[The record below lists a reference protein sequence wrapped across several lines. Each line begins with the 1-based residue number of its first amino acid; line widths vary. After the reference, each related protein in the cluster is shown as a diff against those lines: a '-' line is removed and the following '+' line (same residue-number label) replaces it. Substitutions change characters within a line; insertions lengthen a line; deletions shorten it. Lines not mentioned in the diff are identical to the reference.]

1 MTVCGSA
8 NTLSDPEYELLL
20 NTQSEVTEAKWNYRS
35 MNMNRAINPVNTL
48 ISIYLYVSV
57 IIDYQNTNSSIQIA
71 NCVF

>member
-20 NTQSEVTEAKWNYRS
+20 NTQSEVTEAKWNYHS

-57 IIDYQNTNSSIQIA
+57 IIDDQNTNSSIQIA